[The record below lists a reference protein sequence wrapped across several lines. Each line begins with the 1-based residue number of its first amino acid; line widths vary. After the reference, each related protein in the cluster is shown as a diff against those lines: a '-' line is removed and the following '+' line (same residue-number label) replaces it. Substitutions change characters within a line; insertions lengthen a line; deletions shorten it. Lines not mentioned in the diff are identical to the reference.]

1 MKYVTIL
8 KSMQMDDYIDREYQ
22 EYYEQKYY
30 EYITQLLYDNE

>member
-1 MKYVTIL
+1 
-8 KSMQMDDYIDREYQ
+8 MDDNIDKEYQ

>member
-1 MKYVTIL
+1 
-8 KSMQMDDYIDREYQ
+8 MDDDIDREYQ

>member
-1 MKYVTIL
+1 
-8 KSMQMDDYIDREYQ
+8 MDDDIAREYQ

>member
-8 KSMQMDDYIDREYQ
+8 KSMRMDDDIDREYQ